1 MLCDNCQETDAV
13 VHLTRIINGEKEE
26 IHLCEDCAKKSNKFN
41 LDSFDNISFQSMLS
55 AVLNDNKSSDN
66 SFMHNKLNNNKK
78 CNSCA
83 LNYHEFTKS
92 GEFGCADCYL
102 EFEDDLETLFKRIH
116 GNKRHTGKRPA
127 NIEEKKEYQEEINR
141 LKAEMES
148 AVEEERFEDA
158 AEIRDKIHEIKK
170 SMKED
175 IDESKN
181 I

>member
-1 MLCDNCQETDAV
+1 MLCENCQDAESV

-41 LDSFDNISFQSMLS
+41 LDSFNNISFQSMLS
-55 AVLNDNKSSDN
+55 AILNDNNSSDN
-66 SFMHNKLNNNKK
+66 SFIHKNSNKNNYCNK
-78 CNSCA
+78 CGLS
-83 LNYHEFTKS
+83 YHDFTKS
-92 GEFGCADCYL
+92 GEFGCADCYVQ
-102 EFEDDLETLFKRIH
+102 FEDDLETLFKRIH
-116 GNKRHTGKRPA
+116 GNKRHIGKRPA
-127 NIEEKKEYQEEINR
+127 NVEDKKEYQAEINH

-148 AVEEERFEDA
+148 AVEDERFEDA

-170 SMKED
+170 SMEED